1 MTPQE
6 ASVDLGIIQDH
17 IDRLLRVK
25 YEPFV
30 TVKSTTLYEMLDSA
44 MRLRAFISP
53 IRARKSPRHPPKVPS
68 YPARRPS
75 ETGCARPLGALE

>member
-6 ASVDLGIIQDH
+6 ASVDIGIIQDH

-30 TVKSTTLYEMLDSA
+30 TVKSTTLYEMLNSA
-44 MRLRAFISP
+44 MRLRAFIGP
-53 IRARKSPRHPPKVPS
+53 IRARKSPRHPPKVPQI
-68 YPARRPS
+68 PQHWPN